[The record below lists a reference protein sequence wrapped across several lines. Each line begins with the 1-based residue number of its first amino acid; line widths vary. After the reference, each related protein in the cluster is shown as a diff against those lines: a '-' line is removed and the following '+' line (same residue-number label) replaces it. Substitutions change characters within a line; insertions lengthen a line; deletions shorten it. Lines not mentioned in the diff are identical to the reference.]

1 MLTFYLILTD
11 SPEEKSKLERLYIL
25 YKKRMWYIAKKILND
40 NFDAEDAVH
49 NAFIGIAKNIDHI
62 KDPESTETFAYVI
75 TATKHAALNIVTRTR
90 NIAEF
95 DEYKATKNTSE
106 NDFLA
111 VLENK
116 MLVLSALKKLPDDYR
131 DLLYYHYYL
140 DMSEKDIS
148 TLVNRKYPTV
158 RKQIS
163 RAKQLLADLIAKE
176 DRNYEK

>member
-1 MLTFYLILTD
+1 MLTFYLTLAD
-11 SPEEKSKLERLYIL
+11 SPEEKSKLECLYIL
-25 YKKRMWYIAKKILND
+25 YKKRMWYTANQILND
-40 NFDAEDAVH
+40 AFDAEDAVH
-49 NAFIGIAKNIDHI
+49 NAFVGIAKNIDHI
-62 KDPESTETFAYVI
+62 KDPKSSDAFAYVI
-75 TATKHAALNIVTRTR
+75 TATKHAALNIIKRNH

-95 DEYKATKNTSE
+95 DEHKSNIKTNE

-111 VLENK
+111 LLENK
-116 MLVLSALKKLPDDYR
+116 ILVLSALKKLPDDYR
-131 DLLYYHYYL
+131 DLLYYLYYM

-176 DRNYEK
+176 DSLYEK